1 MRADHARS
9 GIVDVSGSGRW
20 CSHRA
25 VPRNHGCCHWCPRH
39 AVPRNHR
46 CCHWRPRHALSPSNH
61 VSSTIMNFPLL
72 VPILILLSD
81 CINSSS
87 LLPVAILCT
96 LLHRE
101 NTSFEVWYLEFST
114 LHSSEFCS
122 VMFKAEV
129 PHCSV
134 GSCSCQIHCE
144 PFTESR
150 PRCTWRKLRRIECCC
165 GLARI

>member
-25 VPRNHGCCHWCPRH
+25 VPRNH
-39 AVPRNHR
+39 R

-61 VSSTIMNFPLL
+61 VQSTIMIFPLL

-87 LLPVAILCT
+87 LFPVAIMCT

-101 NTSFEVWYLEFST
+101 NT
-114 LHSSEFCS
+114 
-122 VMFKAEV
+122 
-129 PHCSV
+129 
-134 GSCSCQIHCE
+134 
-144 PFTESR
+144 
-150 PRCTWRKLRRIECCC
+150 
-165 GLARI
+165 